1 MLEEKRLVDAEGWVP
16 LPGEY
21 LQTLIA
27 AFLATPAPLI
37 PLGAV
42 PLPHAPCAPC
52 PLCPMLLQSR
62 EPPGGMEGGSHGWDP
77 RDREGEEVR
86 RGQGPVK

>member
-52 PLCPMLLQSR
+52 CCNQESLLGAWK
-62 EPPGGMEGGSHGWDP
+62 EAAMAGTPGTEKERRS
-77 RDREGEEVR
+77 EEA
-86 RGQGPVK
+86 KAL